1 MIKTTNSKKLRHL
14 NTLKRSIKC
23 HRYMDSSMKNSILE
37 HITSLEDK
45 YTFYLRHY
53 GEDVDVDLY
62 NRDGK
67 YIGGEEFLH
76 LIV

>member
-23 HRYMDSSMKNSILE
+23 HRYMDSAMKNSILE

-53 GEDVDVDLY
+53 GEDIDS
-62 NRDGK
+62 RDGK
-67 YIGGEEFLH
+67 YVGGEEFLH